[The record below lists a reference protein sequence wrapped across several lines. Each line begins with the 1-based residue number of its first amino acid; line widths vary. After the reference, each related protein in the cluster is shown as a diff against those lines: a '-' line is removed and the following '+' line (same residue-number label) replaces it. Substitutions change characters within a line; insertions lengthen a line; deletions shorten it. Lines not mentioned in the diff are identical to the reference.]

1 MNKRRISIIIPAHNE
16 QSVIGRCLQNLIEPS
31 DKIAP
36 EIIVVCNGCTD
47 NTAEIV
53 RSFGEAVRCIET
65 ETASKVHALN
75 LGDKAAS
82 YFPRLYLDADIK
94 ITIGDVWKVVAEME
108 QKNALAAAPRMQMD
122 LGGSSWAVRSYYD
135 IWCNLPYCRQGMIG
149 AGVYA
154 LSEKGR
160 NLFSEFPNIIADD
173 RYIRALFRED
183 QRIGVSNAV
192 SIISAPTNLKGLIK
206 IKTRSRL
213 GGYEFESLFPELL
226 DNETKAYGTAFR
238 ELAGKF
244 SLWHKA
250 LVYLGINLFT
260 RIRAGQQ
267 RKTKGFNHWERD
279 ESSREKSNL
288 QTDL

>member
-1 MNKRRISIIIPAHNE
+1 MNKQPISIIIPAHNE
-16 QSVIGRCLQNLIEPS
+16 KSVIAKCLENLIQCS
-31 DKIAP
+31 DTIAP
-36 EIIVVCNGCTD
+36 EIIVVCNGCRD

-53 RSFGEAVRCIET
+53 RSFGKAVRCIET
-65 ETASKVHALN
+65 SAASKVNALN

-82 YFPRLYLDADIK
+82 YFPRIYLDADIQFSLDD
-94 ITIGDVWKVVAEME
+94 IWKVVKEME

-122 LGGSSWAVRSYYD
+122 LSGSSWMVRSYYD
-135 IWCNLPYCRQGMIG
+135 IWCNLPYCREGMIG

-160 NLFSEFPNIIADD
+160 TFFAEFPDIIADD
-173 RYIRALFRED
+173 RYIRALFKEN
-183 QRIGVSNAV
+183 QRIGVKNAV

-213 GGYEFESLFPELL
+213 GGYEFESRFPELL
-226 DNETKAYGTAFR
+226 DNETKAYGTALM

-244 SLWHKA
+244 TLWHKA
-250 LVYLGINLFT
+250 AVYLGINLLT

-267 RKTKGFNHWERD
+267 VKTKGFNHWERD
-279 ESSREKSNL
+279 DSSREKSKH
-288 QTDL
+288 